1 MNHSSRIYVAGH
13 TGLIGSAVKRSLLSG
28 GFVNLIVASHGD
40 LELTDTV
47 SVEHFF
53 DVNRPEFVVLAAGR
67 VGGIVDNQTLPA
79 DFINTNL
86 AIQLN
91 VLRAAHR
98 VGVKKL
104 ILFASSCMYPR
115 DCSQPMSENALFSGY
130 PEPSSLAYAV
140 SKLAGMQMCL
150 AYNQQYGEK
159 RFIPVIPNSAFGP
172 NDNFDPKSG
181 YVLSA
186 LIHRFHEAKEA
197 NAPSVM
203 LWGSGN
209 PRREFVH
216 ADDIAHACLA
226 LLECD
231 TSQLIFP
238 LNLGTGQDFSIRELA
253 ENIAKV
259 IGYVGKLEWDSS
271 KPDGAPR
278 KLLDSDRLLKFGWR
292 PKVDF
297 MNGLQSTYLWYLN
310 SLHKRGVQP

>member
-1 MNHSSRIYVAGH
+1 
-13 TGLIGSAVKRSLLSG
+13 
-28 GFVNLIVASHGD
+28 
-40 LELTDTV
+40 
-47 SVEHFF
+47 
-53 DVNRPEFVVLAAGR
+53 
-67 VGGIVDNQTLPA
+67 
-79 DFINTNL
+79 
-86 AIQLN
+86 
-91 VLRAAHR
+91 
-98 VGVKKL
+98 
-104 ILFASSCMYPR
+104 MYPR
-115 DCSQPMSENALFSGY
+115 DCTQPVLENALFSGY

-181 YVLSA
+181 HVLSA
-186 LIHRFHEAKEA
+186 LIHRFHEAKES
-197 NAPSVM
+197 NAPSIM

-216 ADDIAHACLA
+216 ADEFADACLA
-226 LLECD
+226 LLEGD
-231 TSQLIFP
+231 TSQLMFT

-253 ENIAKV
+253 ESIAKV
-259 IGYVGKLEWDSS
+259 VGYVGKLEWDSI

-278 KLLDSDRLLKFGWR
+278 KLLDSERLLKFGWR